1 MSRRPSSEGGAIRD
15 FLAEHLDFL
24 SDEGFRE
31 AGSEQTGH
39 NGGDAWLVMES
50 DRLRLRFVRDRGQL
64 LLDLQPVAPTSHR
77 EWFSVDLVRR
87 LCRGRPERSAVLDE
101 GYADFLREQL
111 PDLVVRFA
119 PDRWPR
125 TREELVELK
134 RVRSREMF
142 GR

>member
-1 MSRRPSSEGGAIRD
+1 MTRPMSGGVRAIRD
-15 FLAEHLDFL
+15 FVAEHLAFL

-31 AGSEQTGH
+31 VGSEETEH
-39 NGGDAWLVMES
+39 DGGDAWLVVES
-50 DRLRLRFVRDRGQL
+50 DELRLRFVRDRGQL
-64 LLDLQPVAPTSHR
+64 FLDLQPQAPAA

-87 LCRGRPERSAVLDE
+87 LCLGRPERSAVLDE

-111 PDLVVRFA
+111 PDLLTRFA
-119 PDRWPR
+119 PDRWPG